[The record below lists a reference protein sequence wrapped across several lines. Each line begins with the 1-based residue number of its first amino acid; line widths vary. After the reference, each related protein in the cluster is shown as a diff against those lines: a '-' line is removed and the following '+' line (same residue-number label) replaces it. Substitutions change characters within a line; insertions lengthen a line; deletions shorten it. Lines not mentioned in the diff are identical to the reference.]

1 MIERDLHTLDAA
13 TERLRLKTL
22 DPSFAPQVLEYFS
35 GNAEFRRPWSP
46 VPPADFLTLGH
57 QRTRL
62 EQEWALMER
71 GLALRWWLFGRDD
84 AALARP
90 LGFVALSNIVRGA
103 FQSCHLGYEMDG
115 AQLNRGYVTEALRP
129 LIAAAFERLFLH
141 RIEANIMPR
150 NARSIRVAEKLGF
163 GYEGLSPRY
172 LKINGVWEDHG
183 HYALLNAALE

>member
-1 MIERDLHTLDAA
+1 MIEHHLHTLDAA
-13 TERLRLKTL
+13 TERLRLAAL
-22 DPSFAPQVLEYFS
+22 DPSHAPQVLEYFRR
-35 GNAEFRRPWSP
+35 NAEFRQPWSP
-46 VPPADFLTLGH
+46 VPPADFLTPEH

-62 EQEWALMER
+62 EQEWTLMDR
-71 GLALRWWLFGRDD
+71 GHSLRWWVFGRDD
-84 AALARP
+84 ADLAAP

-129 LIAAAFERLFLH
+129 LIATAFERLLLH

-163 GYEGLSPRY
+163 SYEGLSPRY
-172 LKINGVWEDHG
+172 LRINGVWEDHS